1 MNKASQRA
9 ARAEARRVKAG
20 GRVVRVV
27 LSPEAARALGRLTE
41 EGSTMRD
48 AIEGALMAASPP
60 TPATDTA
67 GFLAAA
73 AAASRKAALLRP

>member
-20 GRVVRVV
+20 GRVVRVI
-27 LSPEAARALGRLTE
+27 LSPEAARALGRLAKD
-41 EGSTMRD
+41 GRTMRD
-48 AIEGALMAASPP
+48 AIEGALLDASPP
-60 TPATDTA
+60 TPASDAA

-73 AAASRKAALLRP
+73 AAASRKVAPRP